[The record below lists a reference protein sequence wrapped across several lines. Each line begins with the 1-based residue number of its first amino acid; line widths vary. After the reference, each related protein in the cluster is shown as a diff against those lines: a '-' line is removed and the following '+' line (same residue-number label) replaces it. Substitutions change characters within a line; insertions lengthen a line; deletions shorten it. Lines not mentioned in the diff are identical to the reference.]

1 MLILIHI
8 FYFYGLVQI
17 VTSFYN
23 VILKQSY
30 KQGANVDATNVDENI
45 KTIKMEA
52 GGFGCLLQIINMVWL
67 CAGIY
72 MPEGPMFLSI
82 IVSLGIS
89 IIAMASASTDS
100 QRQKAA
106 LFFTFIRMILILM
119 ILYSHFNPYFK

>member
-1 MLILIHI
+1 MLLHL

-23 VILKQSY
+23 VIVKQSY

-52 GGFGCLLQIINMVWL
+52 GGFGCLLQIINMLWL
-67 CAGIY
+67 VAGIY

-82 IVSLGIS
+82 LVSLGIS
-89 IIAMASASTDS
+89 LIAMGSASTDS

-119 ILYSHFNPYFK
+119 IVYSHFNPYFK